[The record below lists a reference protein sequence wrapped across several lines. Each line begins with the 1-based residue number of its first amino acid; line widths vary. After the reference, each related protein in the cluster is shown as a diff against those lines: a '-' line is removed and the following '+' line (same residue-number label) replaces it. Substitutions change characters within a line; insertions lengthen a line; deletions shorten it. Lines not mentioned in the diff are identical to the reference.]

1 MKTLRHKLMRKSR
14 RVLSLLSIL
23 FIVSMGIIPVFI
35 SYAISDEENA
45 TSKDKTEILW
55 ENDTEVGD
63 FDFEEPDEVESYKNY
78 DWGDKTFS
86 DSDSVVNVNESG
98 REDIKN
104 EEINL
109 VEDPQKEVK
118 LAVAAALTGVLGM
131 SAIGGMKAKRA
142 FNDQGGLKVS
152 EEDQSKILDMINKA
166 SKKQYTFDEDGYLV
180 FDEESPYNEK
190 AQQHILN
197 LLMQ

>member
-78 DWGDKTFS
+78 DWGDKL
-86 DSDSVVNVNESG
+86 
-98 REDIKN
+98 
-104 EEINL
+104 L
-109 VEDPQKEVK
+109 VIQ
-118 LAVAAALTGVLGM
+118 
-131 SAIGGMKAKRA
+131 
-142 FNDQGGLKVS
+142 
-152 EEDQSKILDMINKA
+152 IL
-166 SKKQYTFDEDGYLV
+166 
-180 FDEESPYNEK
+180 
-190 AQQHILN
+190 
-197 LLMQ
+197 